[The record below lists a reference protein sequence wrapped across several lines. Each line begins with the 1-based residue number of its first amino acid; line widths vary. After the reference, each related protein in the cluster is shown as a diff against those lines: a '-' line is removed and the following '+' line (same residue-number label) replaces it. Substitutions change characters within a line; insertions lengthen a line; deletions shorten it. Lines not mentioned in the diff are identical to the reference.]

1 MPGPKVFVFAPG
13 NEASLDEMREAGCE
27 LTLGTARWA
36 DPTGDTKDKFV
47 ENATHADALVGTSI
61 KGVRIDRDVM
71 MASENLR
78 VIAKYT
84 VGVDEIDVDDATE
97 LGILVTHA
105 PTEANWGGV
114 VESTVTMLLTILKK
128 TRERDNYLK
137 DGKGWRDDA
146 LTGTYLGSRR
156 DGNVGITIGI
166 VAMGRIGS
174 RFSRFMLPWG
184 VNLVGYDPYVADE
197 HFERHQVR
205 RVTYDELLA
214 ESDVVTFHVV
224 LTKETRHM
232 LGAREI
238 GLMKPTSIVIN
249 TSRGPV
255 IDEPELIKALQEDR
269 IAGAAMDVF
278 EQEPIDLDSPLLKM
292 GDKVFATPHMAANN
306 HGAGIGPGIVWGTA
320 DVLHALR
327 GEVPEHVFNPEVLP
341 RWKERF
347 EGRSAL

>member
-1 MPGPKVFVFAPG
+1 MPSPKVFVFAPQDQ
-13 NEASLDEMREAGCE
+13 ASLDRLTEAGCE
-27 LTLGTARWA
+27 LTLGKASWS
-36 DPTGDTKDKFV
+36 DPTGDDQDKLIEMAV
-47 ENATHADALVGTSI
+47 DADALVGTSI
-61 KGVRIDRDVM
+61 KGSRINKEMM
-71 MASENLR
+71 MASEGLR
-78 VIAKYT
+78 IIAKYT
-84 VGVDEIDVDDATE
+84 VGVDEIDVEEATE
-97 LGILVTHA
+97 LGIVVTHA

-128 TRERDNYLK
+128 TRERDTYLK
-137 DGKGWRDDA
+137 EGRGWRDNA
-146 LTGTYLGSRR
+146 LQGTYLGSRE
-156 DGNVGITIGI
+156 DGYEGITIGI
-166 VAMGRIGS
+166 VGLGRIGT
-174 RFSRFMLPWG
+174 RFSKFMSPWG
-184 VNLVGYDPYVADE
+184 IRLIAYDPYVDE
-197 HFERHQVR
+197 AHFK
-205 RVTYDELLA
+205 ELGVEKVDYEDLLK

-232 LGAREI
+232 LGAREL
-238 GLMKPTSIVIN
+238 GMMKPNAIVVN

-278 EQEPIDLDSPLLKM
+278 EKEPIDPDNPLLTM
-292 GDKVFATPHMAANN
+292 GDKVFVTPHMAANN
-306 HGAGIGPGIVWGTA
+306 KGAGLGPGIVWGTA

>member
-1 MPGPKVFVFAPG
+1 MPSPKVFVFAPSD
-13 NEASLDEMREAGCE
+13 EESLDRLRSEGCD
-27 LTLGTARWA
+27 LTVGSASWA
-36 DPTGDTKDKFV
+36 DPTGDSKDKLV
-47 ENATHADALVGTSI
+47 EMASHADALVGTSI
-61 KGVRIDRDVM
+61 KGVRIDKEVM
-71 MASENLR
+71 MASEGLR
-78 VIAKYT
+78 IIAKYT
-84 VGVDEIDVDDATE
+84 VGVDEIDIEEATD
-97 LGILVTHA
+97 LGIIVTHA

-114 VESTVTMLLTILKK
+114 VESTVTMLLTVLKK
-128 TRERDNYLK
+128 TRERDNFLK
-137 DGKGWRDDA
+137 VERGWRDNS
-146 LTGTYLGSRR
+146 LQGTYLGSRE
-156 DGNVGITIGI
+156 DGYEGITIGI
-166 VAMGRIGS
+166 VGLGRIGS
-174 RFSRFMLPWG
+174 RFSRFMTPWG
-184 VNLVGYDPYVADE
+184 VRLIAYDPYVDDA
-197 HFERHQVR
+197 HFKELGVERVD
-205 RVTYDELLA
+205 YEELLK

-232 LGAREI
+232 LGARE
-238 GLMKPTSIVIN
+238 LAMMKPNAVVIT

-278 EQEPIDLDSPLLKM
+278 EHEPIDPDNPLLKM

-306 HGAGIGPGIVWGTA
+306 KGAGLGPGIVWGPA

>member
-156 DGNVGITIGI
+156 DGNIGITIGI
-166 VAMGRIGS
+166 VGMGRIGS

-197 HFERHQVR
+197 HFASDLVR
-205 RVTYDELLA
+205 ARLA
-214 ESDVVTFHVV
+214 ALNVFPGQNLRPAGFMDAHGLCHGCSFFNLAGWNLPLYCGDVSSSASRSSGGG
-224 LTKETRHM
+224 LK
-232 LGAREI
+232 A
-238 GLMKPTSIVIN
+238 LMK
-249 TSRGPV
+249 
-255 IDEPELIKALQEDR
+255 
-269 IAGAAMDVF
+269 
-278 EQEPIDLDSPLLKM
+278 
-292 GDKVFATPHMAANN
+292 
-306 HGAGIGPGIVWGTA
+306 
-320 DVLHALR
+320 
-327 GEVPEHVFNPEVLP
+327 
-341 RWKERF
+341 
-347 EGRSAL
+347 